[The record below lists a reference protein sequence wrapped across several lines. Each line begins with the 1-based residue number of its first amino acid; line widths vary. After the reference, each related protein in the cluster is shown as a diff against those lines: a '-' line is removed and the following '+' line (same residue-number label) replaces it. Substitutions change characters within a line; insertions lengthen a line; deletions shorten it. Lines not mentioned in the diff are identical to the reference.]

1 MSDRIESLD
10 DLRPGDLMLT
20 SMSGAPARA
29 LVYGGQLLLG
39 EYVRLGKF
47 VVGHAGIVTEA
58 RRDIEIGTEK
68 SPQTWPMHYAKLVQ
82 AMPRGAEEIELRAD
96 THWNEHTLFARLP
109 EDADACF
116 QAEQAAEHAR
126 DMIGTPYSFA
136 SYAALAAWR
145 FGVKTPRLER
155 WIDRRDELGY
165 PREAICSVLVDQAWT
180 LAGKRVCSGVAKQA
194 VTPGQLTLQL
204 LATPGVIWGGAGWGK

>member
-10 DLRPGDLMLT
+10 DLRPGDIMLT
-20 SMSGAPARA
+20 SMSGAPAKA

-47 VVGHAGIVTEA
+47 VVGHVGIVTRAGFYDGPERNTFTGDTA
-58 RRDIEIGTEK
+58 
-68 SPQTWPMHYAKLVQ
+68 MLVQ
-82 AMPRGAEEIELRAD
+82 AMPRGAEEIPLYRE
-96 THWNEHTLFARLP
+96 THWNEHTLYARLP
-109 EDADACF
+109 EDDPY
-116 QAEQAAEHAR
+116 QARAAANNAR
-126 DMIGTPYSFA
+126 LMIGTPYSFA

-155 WIDRRDELGY
+155 WIDRRDEHGY

-204 LATPGVIWGGAGWGK
+204 LATPGVIWGGKGWGR

>member
-1 MSDRIESLD
+1 MSADRIESLD
-10 DLRPGDLMLT
+10 DLRPGDIMLT
-20 SMSGAPARA
+20 SMSGAPAKA

-47 VVGHAGIVTEA
+47 VVGHAGIVTQNDPAWRTHPRMVE
-58 RRDIEIGTEK
+58 
-68 SPQTWPMHYAKLVQ
+68 
-82 AMPRGAEEIELRAD
+82 AMPRGAKETWLRPE
-96 THWNEHTLFARLP
+96 THWNEHTLYARLP
-109 EDADACF
+109 HDADARF

-126 DMIGTPYSFA
+126 EMIGTPYSFA

-155 WIDRRDELGY
+155 WIDRRDEHGY

-204 LATPGVIWGGAGWGK
+204 LATPGVIWGGKGWGK